1 MEKNYLCNVG
11 NLEYQTEFS
20 NKYEKSI
27 NILIGIFKL
36 NPKEYGKEVSGSK
49 IMPFV
54 FINQMPNSITCS
66 INYQMPQGKSHLYF

>member
-1 MEKNYLCNVG
+1 MEKNYLCNVR

-36 NPKEYGKEVSGSK
+36 NPKKYGKEVSCSK
-49 IMPFV
+49 IMPLV
-54 FINQMPNSITCS
+54 FKNQMPNPISCS

>member
-1 MEKNYLCNVG
+1 MEKNYLCNVR

-36 NPKEYGKEVSGSK
+36 NPKKYGKEVSCSK
-49 IMPFV
+49 IFK
-54 FINQMPNSITCS
+54 NQMPNPISC
-66 INYQMPQGKSHLYF
+66 INYPMPRGKSHLYF